1 MKRNKKALLAW
12 AKKFLKLKM
21 KKKIVNKAA
30 VMKYFDEET
39 YETKTY
45 LI

>member
-1 MKRNKKALLAW
+1 MGKKISEV
-12 AKKFLKLKM
+12 KNEE
-21 KKKIVNKAA
+21 KIVNKAA